1 MSEEFRN
8 NQDENLE
15 ENGSVY
21 HYNYINSESSNFGK
35 SPKHDKDLR
44 KMMKR
49 AAAIALA
56 VALVGGSFGAGSYVS
71 THYGAV
77 AQASETESESET
89 APASRFSSASCTN
102 GSPAART
109 SAQTRNGLPN
119 SQTSA
124 ASAATA
130 SA

>member
-21 HYNYINSESSNFGK
+21 HYNYINSESGNFGK

-77 AQASETESESET
+77 AQAVNADFISS
-89 APASRFSSASCTN
+89 AIRSRIFFTFSVSFCWFSSSFTELSLYPIQCQI
-102 GSPAART
+102 ARI
-109 SAQTRNGLPN
+109 GLVKPKN
-119 SQTSA
+119 S
-124 ASAATA
+124 
-130 SA
+130 